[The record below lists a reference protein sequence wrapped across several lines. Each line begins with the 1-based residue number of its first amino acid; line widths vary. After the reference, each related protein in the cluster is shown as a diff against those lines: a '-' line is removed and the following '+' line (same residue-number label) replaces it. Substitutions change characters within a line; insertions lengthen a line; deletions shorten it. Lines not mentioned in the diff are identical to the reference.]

1 LVGRRGNGVADVET
15 NAGDVSMTI
24 DKKQRIALVIGSGS
38 VKCAAAL
45 GLMKVFE
52 RENIQVDMVVGCS
65 GGAIYAALIAL
76 GWPVQKATEATL
88 RMWTRELTGKRNPKA
103 ILQLAFPRLFKFDE
117 TFGLIDD
124 RLINQR
130 LRTGFDDATF
140 AQARIPLFVT
150 ATDLYSGEQVVMSEG
165 SVAEAVRASMSIPYI
180 FPPYRVNGRFL
191 VDGYQ
196 SDPLPIGVAIKEGA
210 DIIIALGFESP
221 YQERITSLMRYN
233 FQISSVTSNNLLK
246 TNFAFHNL
254 AHHSEIIPILP
265 EFKYHIKLFDTDKL
279 PYVIEEGE
287 RAAQGQLPYIKELLD
302 R

>member
-1 LVGRRGNGVADVET
+1 
-15 NAGDVSMTI
+15 MTV
-24 DKKQRIALVIGSGS
+24 DTKPRVALVIGSGS
-38 VKCAAAL
+38 VKCAAVL

-76 GWPVQKATEATL
+76 GWPVEKATEATL
-88 RMWTRELTGKRNPKA
+88 RMWTREVTSRRSIKA
-103 ILQLAFPRLFKFDE
+103 MLQLVLPWFFKFDE

-124 RLINQR
+124 SLINRR
-130 LRTGFDDATF
+130 LRAGYDGATF
-140 AQARIPLFVT
+140 AQTRIPLFVT

-165 SVAEAVRASMSIPYI
+165 GVAEAVRASMSIPYI
-180 FPPYRVNGRFL
+180 FPPYKIGDRYMI
-191 VDGYQ
+191 DGYQ

-221 YQERITSLMRYN
+221 YQEHVTSLMRYN

-265 EFKYHIKLFDTDKL
+265 EFKHHIKLFDTDKL

-287 RAAQGQLPYIKELLD
+287 RAAEAQLPYIKGLLGI
-302 R
+302 

>member
-1 LVGRRGNGVADVET
+1 MMAVKTKPRV
-15 NAGDVSMTI
+15 
-24 DKKQRIALVIGSGS
+24 ALVIGSGS

-45 GLMKVFE
+45 GLMKVLE
-52 RENIQVDMVVGCS
+52 RENIDVDLVVGCS

-76 GWPVQKATEATL
+76 GWSVEKATEATL
-88 RMWTRELTGKRNPKA
+88 RMWTREVTSKRSTKA
-103 ILQLAFPRLFKFDE
+103 MLQLVLPWIFKFDE

-124 RLINQR
+124 ALINRR
-130 LRTGFDDATF
+130 LLAGFDGATF
-140 AQARIPLFVT
+140 AQTRIPLFVT
-150 ATDLYSGEQVVMSEG
+150 ATDLYNGEQVVMSEG
-165 SVAEAVRASMSIPYI
+165 NVAEAVRASMSIPYI
-180 FPPYRVNGRFL
+180 FPPYKVNGRYL

-221 YQERITSLMRYN
+221 YQEQVTSLMRYN

-254 AHHSEIIPILP
+254 AHHSEIIPVLP
-265 EFKYHIKLFDTDKL
+265 EFKHRIKLFDTDKL

-287 RAAQGQLPYIKELLD
+287 RAAEAQLAYIKGLIGM
-302 R
+302 